1 MNPQY
6 LIDGYNLIHL
16 VADLNRF
23 LDSGLEPARNLL
35 ITLLRR
41 YAATHQVF
49 ITVVFDGEA
58 VGQLDASISNFHR
71 LTVIYSRPPEKAD
84 PVIKRIID
92 KTENRRGL
100 TLVSADHELIHY
112 ARRSGVQTLSPQQFY
127 DRLRQPANQQQMDQK
142 FNSELSQTELA
153 DWLKLFGAP
162 DK

>member
-16 VADLNRF
+16 VADLSRF
-23 LDSGLEPARNLL
+23 LESGLESARNSL
-35 ITLLRR
+35 ITLLHS
-41 YAATHQVF
+41 YAATHRVL

-58 VGQLDASISNFHR
+58 VGQFETSVPNFHR
-71 LTVIYSRPPEKAD
+71 LKVIYSHPPEKAD

-92 KTENRRGL
+92 KTENRRGM
-100 TLVSADHELIHY
+100 TLVSADQELIYY
-112 ARRSGVQTLSPQQFY
+112 ARRSGVQILSPQQFY

-142 FNSELSQTELA
+142 FNSQLSEAELA